1 MSNAEHTQSLA
12 SPVPAPAH
20 PRQGAGGTNDIREAR
35 TTARSTRG
43 GRIGLVV
50 IGSLTAGLATALLLT
65 FLVVFAGAAEPV
77 VTGSAM
83 LGFGLGWAMLAGL
96 SVWRTDQPQR
106 WALVPAAYFAIIGA
120 ALVLFSPGDGALNLF
135 GWAWPLLLL
144 ALLAWTVVHA
154 HRHLRSWTRLF
165 VVYPVLLA
173 LALSAAGG
181 AVETVAESAS
191 AGQAMVGRMVD
202 VGGHRL
208 YLACRGT
215 GSPTVVLENGL
226 GEHTPSWAW
235 IVKNVA
241 PDTRVCVY
249 DRAGQGWSESAAGPQ
264 DGVQVAAD
272 LHTLLERA
280 AVPGPYVLAGHSVGG
295 TYALIFAARYPRQV
309 AGMVLLDSSTP
320 RQFTALPDY
329 RAAYSSYRRLSAL
342 LPPLARVG
350 LLRLAAAGGFDG
362 LPPQARSQELALA
375 VTARGLSGQL
385 AEWAEL
391 PAVFTQAQALTGL
404 NGKPLI
410 VVTAGRGQQT
420 GWPAAQDRLARLS
433 TNSLH
438 RTVAAADHTALLYN
452 EVMSA
457 NSSQAIRDVVSA
469 IRAGTPLKA

>member
-12 SPVPAPAH
+12 SAVPTPAH
-20 PRQGAGGTNDIREAR
+20 PSQGADGTNDIGETR
-35 TTARSTRG
+35 TTVPATRKG
-43 GRIGLVV
+43 HIGLIVV
-50 IGSLTAGLATALLLT
+50 GSLATGLTAVLLLVW
-65 FLVVFAGAAEPV
+65 FVFAGAAEPA

-83 LGFGLGWAMLAGL
+83 LGFGLGWAMLAAL

-106 WALVPAAYFAIIGA
+106 WALVPAAYFTIMGA
-120 ALVLFSPGDGALNLF
+120 ALLLFAPGDGALSLL
-135 GWAWPLLLL
+135 GWAWPPLLL
-144 ALLAWTVVHA
+144 ALLVWIVVRARRYLH
-154 HRHLRSWTRLF
+154 SWTRPL
-165 VVYPVLLA
+165 VLYPVLVV

-181 AVETVAESAS
+181 AVETVAESPS
-191 AGQAMVGRMVD
+191 AGQAVADRMVD

-208 YLACRGT
+208 YLACSGT

-241 PDTRVCVY
+241 LDTRVCVY
-249 DRAGQGWSESAAGPQ
+249 DRAGQGWSQSAAGPQ
-264 DGVQVAAD
+264 DGVQVAAG

-320 RQFTALPDY
+320 RQFTALPNY
-329 RAAYSSYRRLSAL
+329 RADYSSYRRLSAL
-342 LPPLARVG
+342 LPPVARVG
-350 LLRLAAAGGFDG
+350 LLRLATAGAFDG
-362 LPPQARSQELALA
+362 LPPQARGQELALA
-375 VTARGLSGQL
+375 VTARGLSSQL
-385 AEWAEL
+385 AEWSEL
-391 PAVFTQAQALTGL
+391 PAVFTQAQTLTGL

-452 EVMSA
+452 EAMSA

-469 IRAGTPLKA
+469 IRTGIPLHA

>member
-1 MSNAEHTQSLA
+1 MSNRGHTQSLA
-12 SPVPAPAH
+12 SPVPAH
-20 PRQGAGGTNDIREAR
+20 PRQGTGRTNDIREAR

-43 GRIGLVV
+43 GHIGLVV
-50 IGSLTAGLATALLLT
+50 IGSLTAGLAAALLLT

-96 SVWRTDQPQR
+96 SVRRTDQPQR

-120 ALVLFSPGDGALNLF
+120 ALMLFSPSDGALSLL
-135 GWAWPLLLL
+135 GWAWPPLLL

-165 VVYPVLLA
+165 MVYPALLA

-181 AVETVAESAS
+181 AVETVAQSADG
-191 AGQAMVGRMVD
+191 GQAATGRMVD
-202 VGGHRL
+202 VDGHRL

-272 LHTLLERA
+272 LHTLLDRA

-329 RAAYSSYRRLSAL
+329 RATYSTYRRLSAL

-350 LLRLAAAGGFDG
+350 LLRLVSAGAFDG

-375 VTARGLSGQL
+375 VTASGLSSQL
-385 AEWAEL
+385 AEWSEL
-391 PAVFTQAQALTGL
+391 PAAFTQAQTLTGL

-420 GWPAAQDRLARLS
+420 GWSAAQDQLARLS

-438 RTVAAADHTALLYN
+438 RVVSGADHTALLYN
-452 EVMSA
+452 QTMSE
-457 NSSQAIRDVVSA
+457 NSSQAIRNVVSA
-469 IRAGTPLKA
+469 IRTGTPLNP

>member
-1 MSNAEHTQSLA
+1 
-12 SPVPAPAH
+12 
-20 PRQGAGGTNDIREAR
+20 
-35 TTARSTRG
+35 
-43 GRIGLVV
+43 
-50 IGSLTAGLATALLLT
+50 LLLVW
-65 FLVVFAGAAEPV
+65 FVSAGAAEPV

-83 LGFGLGWAMLAGL
+83 LGFGLGWAMLAAL

-106 WALVPAAYFAIIGA
+106 WALVPAAYFTIVGA
-120 ALVLFSPGDGALNLF
+120 ALLLFSPGDGALSLL
-135 GWAWPLLLL
+135 GWAWPPLLL
-144 ALLAWTVVHA
+144 ALLAWVVVRA
-154 HRHLRSWTRLF
+154 RRHLRSWTRPL
-165 VVYPVLLA
+165 VLYPVLVV

-181 AVETVAESAS
+181 AFETVAESAD
-191 AGQAMVGRMVD
+191 AGQAVAGRMVD

-208 YLACRGT
+208 YLACSGT

-226 GEHTPSWAW
+226 GEHTSSWAW
-235 IVKNVA
+235 IVRNVA
-241 PDTRVCVY
+241 LDTRVCVY

-329 RAAYSSYRRLSAL
+329 RAAYASGRRLSAL

-350 LLRLAAAGGFDG
+350 LLRLAAGGGSGG

-375 VTARGLSGQL
+375 VTARELSRQGV
-385 AEWAEL
+385 EWAEL
-391 PAVFTQAQALTGL
+391 PAVFAQAQTLTGL
-404 NGKPLI
+404 KGMPLI

-420 GWPAAQDRLARLS
+420 GWPAAQARLARLS

-438 RTVAAADHTALLYN
+438 RTVAAADHTALLYSKAI
-452 EVMSA
+452 SA
-457 NSSQAIRDVVSA
+457 NSSQAIRDVVGA
-469 IRAGTPLKA
+469 VRTGTPLRAQHR

>member
-1 MSNAEHTQSLA
+1 MSNRGHTQSLA
-12 SPVPAPAH
+12 SPVPAH
-20 PRQGAGGTNDIREAR
+20 PRQGAGRTNDIREDR

-43 GRIGLVV
+43 GHIGLVV
-50 IGSLTAGLATALLLT
+50 IASLAAGLAAALLLT
-65 FLVVFAGAAEPV
+65 FVVVFAGAAEPV

-120 ALVLFSPGDGALNLF
+120 ALVLFSPGDGALTLL
-135 GWAWPLLLL
+135 GWAWPPLLL
-144 ALLAWTVVHA
+144 ALLIWIVARA
-154 HRHLRSWTRLF
+154 RRYLRSWTRPL
-165 VVYPVLLA
+165 VLYPVLVV

-191 AGQAMVGRMVD
+191 AGQAVTGRMVD

-235 IVKNVA
+235 IVKDVA
-241 PDTRVCVY
+241 PGTRVCVY
-249 DRAGQGWSESAAGPQ
+249 DRAGQGWSESATGRQ
-264 DGVQVAAD
+264 DGVQLAAD
-272 LHTLLERA
+272 LHTLLQRA

-320 RQFTALPDY
+320 RQLTALPDY
-329 RAAYSSYRRLSAL
+329 RATYSTYRRLSAL

-350 LLRLAAAGGFDG
+350 LLRLVTAGAFDG
-362 LPPQARSQELALA
+362 LPPQARSQELALT

-385 AEWAEL
+385 AEWSEL
-391 PAVFTQAQALTGL
+391 PAAFTQAQTLIGL
-404 NGKPLI
+404 HGKPLI

-420 GWPAAQDRLARLS
+420 GWSAAQDQLARLS

-438 RTVAAADHTALLYN
+438 RVVSGADHTALLYN
-452 EVMSA
+452 KAMSA

-469 IRAGTPLKA
+469 IRTGTPLKA

>member
-1 MSNAEHTQSLA
+1 MSNAEHTRSPA
-12 SPVPAPAH
+12 SAVPAPAH
-20 PRQGAGGTNDIREAR
+20 PSQGVGRTNDISETR
-35 TTARSTRG
+35 TTARSARG
-43 GRIGLVV
+43 GPIGLIVV
-50 IGSLTAGLATALLLT
+50 GSLATGLAAALLLV
-65 FLVVFAGAAEPV
+65 LVVFASAAEPV

-83 LGFGLGWAMLAGL
+83 LGFGLGWAMLATL

-106 WALVPAAYFAIIGA
+106 WALVPAAYFTIMGP
-120 ALVLFSPGDGALNLF
+120 ALLLFSPGDGALSLL
-135 GWAWPLLLL
+135 GWAWPPLLL
-144 ALLAWTVVHA
+144 ALLAWIVVRA
-154 HRHLRSWTRLF
+154 RQYLRSWTRPL
-165 VVYPVLLA
+165 VLYPVLVV

-191 AGQAMVGRMVD
+191 PGQAVAGRMVN

-241 PDTRVCVY
+241 ADTRVCVY

-272 LHTLLERA
+272 MHTLLQRA

-309 AGMVLLDSSTP
+309 AGIVLLDSSTP
-320 RQFTALPDY
+320 KQFTALPDY
-329 RAAYSSYRRLSAL
+329 RAAYASGRRLSAL

-350 LLRLAAAGGFDG
+350 LLRLAAGGGFGG
-362 LPPQARSQELALA
+362 LPPQARSQELALT
-375 VTARGLSGQL
+375 VTARGLGSQG
-385 AEWAEL
+385 AEWSEL
-391 PAVFTQAQALTGL
+391 PTVFAQAQTLTSL
-404 NGKPLI
+404 NGKPLV

-420 GWPAAQDRLARLS
+420 GWSAAQDRLARLS

-438 RTVAAADHTALLYN
+438 RKVAAADHTALLYN
-452 EVMSA
+452 KAMSA

-469 IRAGTPLKA
+469 IRTGTPLKA

>member
-1 MSNAEHTQSLA
+1 MSNAEHTQSPA
-12 SPVPAPAH
+12 SAVPALAH
-20 PRQGAGGTNDIREAR
+20 PRPGADRTNDTSEIRA
-35 TTARSTRG
+35 TARSTRAG
-43 GRIGLVV
+43 HIGLIVV
-50 IGSLTAGLATALLLT
+50 GSLAAGLTAALLLVW
-65 FLVVFAGAAEPV
+65 FVSAGAAEPV

-83 LGFGLGWAMLAGL
+83 LGFGLGWAMLAAL

-106 WALVPAAYFAIIGA
+106 WALLPAAYFTIMGAI
-120 ALVLFSPGDGALNLF
+120 LLLFSPGDGALALL
-135 GWAWPLLLL
+135 GWAWPPVLL
-144 ALLAWTVVHA
+144 ALLVWIVVRARRYLH
-154 HRHLRSWTRLF
+154 SWTRPL
-165 VVYPVLLA
+165 VLYPVLVV

-181 AVETVAESAS
+181 AVETVTESAS
-191 AGQAMVGRMVD
+191 AGQAVAGRMVD

-208 YLACRGT
+208 YLACSGT

-226 GEHTPSWAW
+226 GEDTPSWAW

-241 PDTRVCVY
+241 LDTRVCVY
-249 DRAGQGWSESAAGPQ
+249 DRAGQGWSQSAAGPQ
-264 DGVQVAAD
+264 DGMQVAAD

-329 RAAYSSYRRLSAL
+329 RAAYTSYRRLSAL

-350 LLRLAAAGGFDG
+350 LLRLATAGAFDG
-362 LPPQARSQELALA
+362 LPPQARGQELALA
-375 VTARGLSGQL
+375 GAARGLSSQL
-385 AEWAEL
+385 AEWSEL
-391 PAVFTQAQALTGL
+391 PAVFTQAETLTGL
-404 NGKPLI
+404 GGKPLI

-433 TNSLH
+433 ANSVH

-452 EVMSA
+452 EATSA
-457 NSSQAIRDVVSA
+457 NSSQAIRDVVAA
-469 IRAGTPLKA
+469 IRTGTPLQA

>member
-1 MSNAEHTQSLA
+1 MSNAEHTRSLA
-12 SPVPAPAH
+12 SAVPTPAH
-20 PRQGAGGTNDIREAR
+20 PGAGAGRTNDISESR
-35 TTARSTRG
+35 TTAPATRRG
-43 GRIGLVV
+43 HIGLIVV
-50 IGSLTAGLATALLLT
+50 GSLATGLTAALLLV
-65 FLVVFAGAAEPV
+65 LVVFAGAAEPV

-83 LGFGLGWAMLAGL
+83 LGFGLGWAMLAAL

-106 WALVPAAYFAIIGA
+106 WALVPAAYFTIMGA
-120 ALVLFSPGDGALNLF
+120 ALLLLSPGDGALSLL
-135 GWAWPLLLL
+135 GWAWPPLLL
-144 ALLAWTVVHA
+144 ALLVWMVVRA
-154 HRHLRSWTRLF
+154 RQHLRSWTRPL
-165 VVYPVLLA
+165 VVYPVLVA

-191 AGQAMVGRMVD
+191 AGRAVAGRMVD

-226 GEHTPSWAW
+226 GEHTPSWTW
-235 IVKNVA
+235 IVKDA
-241 PDTRVCVY
+241 ALDTRVCVY

-264 DGVQVAAD
+264 DGAQVAAD

-320 RQFTALPDY
+320 QQFTALPDY

-350 LLRLAAAGGFDG
+350 LLRLVAAGAFDG
-362 LPPQARSQELALA
+362 LPPQARGQELALA
-375 VTARGLSGQL
+375 VTARGLSSQL
-385 AEWAEL
+385 AEWSEL
-391 PAVFTQAQALTGL
+391 PATFAQAQTLTGL

-420 GWPAAQDRLARLS
+420 GWSAAQDRLARLS
-433 TNSLH
+433 TNGRH

-452 EVMSA
+452 EAMSA
-457 NSSQAIRDVVSA
+457 DSSRAIRDVVSA
-469 IRAGTPLKA
+469 IRTGTPLKA